1 MSKIIIDGTAYKVTE
16 SLGFQGGVLAKFVET
31 PYGEQVAVKRGG
43 KWTWWTVQD
52 RLGHNS
58 SLSQVRR

>member
-16 SLGFQGGVLAKFVET
+16 SLGFQGGLLAKFVET
-31 PYGEQVAVKRGG
+31 PCGEQVAVKRGG

-52 RLGHNS
+52 RLEHNS
-58 SLSQVRR
+58 RLSQVRR